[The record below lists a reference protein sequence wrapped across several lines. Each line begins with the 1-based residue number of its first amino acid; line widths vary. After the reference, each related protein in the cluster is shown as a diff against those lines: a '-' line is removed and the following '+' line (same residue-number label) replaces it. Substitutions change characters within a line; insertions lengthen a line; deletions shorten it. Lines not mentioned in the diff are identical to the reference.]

1 MKAHEKGVLVQQPAC
16 ATLGYLAFNAGNKV
30 KIAEAGGIEAV
41 VAAMK
46 AHKTSHS
53 VQEHACLALWHLTA
67 AQGSRLRHRIK
78 TAGVVEC
85 VKHAVNAS
93 SATDATKGWG
103 NDLLD
108 KLK

>member
-1 MKAHEKGVLVQQPAC
+1 MRGAEEPCKQLLEKVQDSR
-16 ATLGYLAFNAGNKV
+16 
-30 KIAEAGGIEAV
+30 GIEAV

-46 AHKTSHS
+46 AQKVSVP
-53 VQEHACLALWHLTA
+53 VQEYACLALWSLA
-67 AQGSRLRHRIK
+67 AQGSLRQRIK
-78 TAGVVEC
+78 TAGGVEC

-93 SATDATKGWG
+93 NATADTKSWG